1 MAALDEG
8 PGAPLAGARRR
19 LSFAG
24 VIFDLD
30 GTLVDTLEDIAD
42 AMDRVLALEGAPGH
56 SYDAYRYLIGH
67 GIRNLVA
74 ESLPPELRDERTI
87 ARCYERMIADYGEH
101 SLVKTRVYDGVPELV
116 RALRADGVLLA
127 VHSNKADALTRDI
140 VAALLDASDFVAV
153 AGARPDAPLKP
164 DPAVALAIVRP
175 LRAASS
181 ARRLPRRLARGHAHG
196 DGGGDA
202 AHRRLLGLSHT
213 WRAAGERRARR
224 DRSPTGAAGPARL
237 RRRGAVGRRHPGRY
251 PSSLSRRRPLPPVG
265 GASRYARAPA
275 SRSRSTKAGMRLGCA
290 ATTAGPRPCVAGAIS
305 TAAPAS
311 RAMSA
316 PAA

>member
-140 VAALLDASDFVAV
+140 VAALLDASDFVVV

-164 DPAVALAIVRP
+164 DPAVALAI
-175 LRAASS
+175 AARFGLPPARVAYVGDSS
-181 ARRLPRRLARGHAHG
+181 V
-196 DGGGDA
+196 DM
-202 AHRRLLGLSHT
+202 HT
-213 WRAAGERRARR
+213 ATAAGMIAVGASWGFRTRQELAESGADFVIDAPQDLLLRRA
-224 DRSPTGAAGPARL
+224 
-237 RRRGAVGRRHPGRY
+237 
-251 PSSLSRRRPLPPVG
+251 
-265 GASRYARAPA
+265 
-275 SRSRSTKAGMRLGCA
+275 
-290 ATTAGPRPCVAGAIS
+290 
-305 TAAPAS
+305 
-311 RAMSA
+311 
-316 PAA
+316 